1 MKLWNTID
9 RNKILHLT
17 LTTLAYAVLW
27 MPIMI
32 IIVLSFSSDKLG
44 IRWEGFTFS
53 WYAHTFSNVRVIDA
67 LLNSLFVA
75 SVTVVVATIV
85 GTLAAYG
92 LYKYKF
98 RGKKFLRISL
108 LLPITIPYIVTAGA
122 LLVFYT
128 RVIHIPLGYPGI
140 IMAHITFCLPLVV
153 FIVLGRMARIDWT
166 LEEASMDLGAGVP
179 TTMWKITIPL
189 LLPAILASAV
199 IVFPWSFN
207 DFTITYFVAG
217 LGTTTLPIYIFSQ
230 MAHGHETVI
239 LNAISTFSIIPP
251 IIALLLVNLLR
262 RKGGIRIYGK

>member
-1 MKLWNTID
+1 MKLWNT
-9 RNKILHLT
+9 NKILLLT
-17 LTTLAYAVLW
+17 LTALAYVVLW
-27 MPIMI
+27 VPVV
-32 IIVLSFSSDKLG
+32 IVIVFSFSNDKLG
-44 IRWEGFTFS
+44 IKWEGFTFS
-53 WYAHTFSNVRVIDA
+53 WYAQIYNNVGVRDA
-67 LLNSLFVA
+67 LTSSLFIT
-75 SVTVVVATIV
+75 SITVVVATIV

-98 RGKKFLRISL
+98 RGRKFLRMSI

-140 IMAHITFCLPLVV
+140 IIAHITFSIPLVV

-166 LEEASMDLGAGVP
+166 LEEASADLGAHIL
-179 TTMWKITIPL
+179 TTWRKITVPL

-217 LGTTTLPIYIFSQ
+217 LGTTTLPIYVFSQ
-230 MAHGHETVI
+230 MVHGFESAM
-239 LNAISTFSIIPP
+239 LNAIGAFFIILP
-251 IIALLLVNLLR
+251 IIFLLLINLLR
-262 RKGGIRIYGK
+262 TRGGIKVYGK